1 MSKSKE
7 YKSRASVN
15 AIVEHKPEDS
25 DFFFNQTRV
34 PSARSLKDKDEVKKV
49 KSLEKSYQ
57 DRMDEKALSWLD
69 NL

>member
-1 MSKSKE
+1 MNKSKQ

-15 AIVEHKPEDS
+15 ALVDHREEDS

-34 PSARSLKDKDEVKKV
+34 PTPRSLKDKSEVKKV
-49 KSLEKSYQ
+49 KSLECSYQ
-57 DRMDEKALSWLD
+57 DRLDEKALSWLD

>member
-1 MSKSKE
+1 MNKSKQ

-34 PSARSLKDKDEVKKV
+34 PTPRSLKDKEEVKRIKG
-49 KSLEKSYQ
+49 LERSHQ
-57 DRMDEKALSWLD
+57 DKLDEKAAEWSYD
-69 NL
+69 